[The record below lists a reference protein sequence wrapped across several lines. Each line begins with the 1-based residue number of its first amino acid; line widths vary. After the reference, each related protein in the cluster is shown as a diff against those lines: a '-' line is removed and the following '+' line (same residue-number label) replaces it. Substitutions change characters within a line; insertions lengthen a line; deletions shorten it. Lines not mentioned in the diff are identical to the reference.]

1 MRQRV
6 SESAGF
12 VSKDAQEKRS
22 LSDVIRRWV
31 ADQGFEPGLFTGIIL
46 ESIRLLEGLGRC
58 FLIGLVVGQHCFIVP
73 RRFGKFLRLVM
84 DAGQQESSVDAK
96 NRIRERR
103 QHVERAPGRQ
113 IVLQEKTGIA
123 MVDKPE
129 AAIAALS
136 PKRIFDKRSRQ

>member
-58 FLIGLVVGQHCFIVP
+58 FLIGLVVGQHCFIVLGGF
-73 RRFGKFLRLVM
+73 RQFFGTVM
-84 DAGQQESSVDAK
+84 NAGQQVSSVDAK
-96 NRIRERR
+96 NRIREMR
-103 QHVERAPGRQ
+103 QHAELAPSRQ
-113 IVLQEKTGIA
+113 TILEEKT
-123 MVDKPE
+123 
-129 AAIAALS
+129 
-136 PKRIFDKRSRQ
+136 RI